1 MVSTVLI
8 ADDVPEIRRLLK
20 RMFRDC
26 DDFEVVAEAVDGIE
40 AVEKCREL
48 EPDVILLDIN
58 MPERTGLQ
66 ALRDIRQAIPDGII
80 VVFSGLSERVV
91 QDESLRS
98 EVDAWI
104 EKGTHARD
112 ILEQLRKLVS
122 ERSR

>member
-1 MVSTVLI
+1 MASKVLI

-26 DDFEVVAEAVDGIE
+26 DDFEVVAEAVDGEE
-40 AVEKCREL
+40 AVDKCREL
-48 EPDVILLDIN
+48 EPDVIFLDIN

-66 ALRDIRQAIPDGII
+66 ALGDIRKAVPDGLI

-91 QDESLRS
+91 EDKSLRS

-104 EKGTHARD
+104 EKGTHTRD
-112 ILEQLRKLVS
+112 ILEELRKLVS